1 MLLSSLI
8 LALLPI
14 TLAKNSRCLHS
25 GSERQINEAFAKGG
39 KGAVVTLCPGSVHR
53 LNASIAFTAGRQ
65 TLTTEGDPTGR
76 ERAMLIVEG
85 ENLATAIEYVPLHQ
99 YVSGSLTSRADCD
112 TCSHATIQSLIIDG
126 NRPQLLRIPKGGA
139 LIETGNGEGQTVR
152 NCRLYEPR

>member
-25 GSERQINEAFAKGG
+25 GSERQINEAFTKGG

-53 LNASIAFTAGRQ
+53 LNASVAFTAGRQ
-65 TLTTEGDPTGR
+65 TLTTEGDPKGR

-85 ENLATAIEYVPLHQ
+85 EQLATAIEYVLYFCPVR
-99 YVSGSLTSRADCD
+99 VSTRGPRI
-112 TCSHATIQSLIIDG
+112 HAEEANEQG
-126 NRPQLLRIPKGGA
+126 
-139 LIETGNGEGQTVR
+139 
-152 NCRLYEPR
+152 

>member
-25 GSERQINEAFAKGG
+25 GSERQINEAFVKGG

-65 TLTTEGDPTGR
+65 TLTTEGDPKGR

-85 ENLATAIEYVPLHQ
+85 EQLATAIEYVLNLCS
-99 YVSGSLTSRADCD
+99 VRDSIRAPRE
-112 TCSHATIQSLIIDG
+112 HAEEANEQG
-126 NRPQLLRIPKGGA
+126 
-139 LIETGNGEGQTVR
+139 
-152 NCRLYEPR
+152 

>member
-65 TLTTEGDPTGR
+65 TLTTEGDPKGR
-76 ERAMLIVEG
+76 DRAMLIVEG
-85 ENLATAIEYVPLHQ
+85 ENLATAIEYVLYLCP
-99 YVSGSLTSRADCD
+99 VRASIRASDPRKH
-112 TCSHATIQSLIIDG
+112 TEEA
-126 NRPQLLRIPKGGA
+126 
-139 LIETGNGEGQTVR
+139 NGQG
-152 NCRLYEPR
+152 